1 MQEDILQSYSDQ
13 AMKQYQSLIQLNSLW
28 LGNIEKGI
36 DIQLDAIN
44 LCTHINFEQA
54 KNIAS
59 IKGIEDLQS
68 FSEET
73 SRINESFN
81 ERLVKHNEK
90 ITNLSKSLISDSE
103 NIWQIL

>member
-28 LGNIEKGI
+28 LGNLEKGI
-36 DIQLDAIN
+36 DIQLDAID
-44 LCTHINFEQA
+44 LYTHINFEQA

-68 FSEET
+68 FSENT
-73 SRINESFN
+73 TRITESFN
-81 ERLVKHNEK
+81 ERLIKHSEK
-90 ITNLSKSLISDSE
+90 ISDLSKGLISDSE